1 MMTSEA
7 KILVV
12 DDKKENL
19 LSLELILSGLNYSL
33 IKAQS
38 GREALKILMKEQDF
52 ALILLDVHMPM
63 MDGFEMAE
71 LIRQSEKLKHIPI
84 IFITA
89 NIFTQDNLFKGYKA
103 GAVDYIFK
111 PVDPVI
117 LRAKVGAFVELYLK
131 NHELISQGQNLAVLN
146 DRLKQRTEEL
156 EKINKELEKFAYVAS
171 HDLQEPLRT
180 ITSYIQLLQFKFK
193 DKLDD
198 EANEF
203 MDFVVKASGRMRNII
218 LDLLQYSRINRENK
232 PFEAVDCNI
241 VLKDAL
247 ENLNNSI
254 KDSKAVITSG
264 TLPVIHGDYLQM
276 VQLFQNL
283 IGNAIKF
290 KCQERTPD
298 IIVSAREADG
308 GFCLLSIEDNGI
320 GIDQKYAGKIFEIF
334 QRLHPVDEYP
344 GTGIGL
350 AICMK
355 IIERHGGKIWM
366 TSEVGKGSTF
376 YFTAKINT
384 MNDSVAKNEEI
395 LVNDR

>member
-1 MMTSEA
+1 MMANEA

-33 IKAQS
+33 VKAQS
-38 GREALKILMKEQDF
+38 GREALKVLMKEQDF
-52 ALILLDVHMPM
+52 ALILLDVYMPM
-63 MDGFEMAE
+63 LDGFETAE

-117 LRAKVGAFVELYLK
+117 LRAKVGALVELYLK
-131 NHELISQGQNLAVLN
+131 NYELISQGQSLKILN
-146 DRLKQRTEEL
+146 ERLKQRTEEL

-180 ITSYIQLLQFKFK
+180 ITSYIQLLQYKFK
-193 DKLDD
+193 DSLDD

-218 LDLLQYSRINRENK
+218 LDLLQYSRINRDNK
-232 PFEAVDCNI
+232 PFEAVDCNL
-241 VLKDAL
+241 VLKDVL

-254 KDSKAVITSG
+254 KDSKSVIISDV
-264 TLPVIHGDYLQM
+264 LPVIYGDYLQM

-283 IGNAIKF
+283 IGNALKF
-290 KCQERTPD
+290 KSQEREPR
-298 IIVSAREADG
+298 IVITSRETDG
-308 GFCLLSIEDNGI
+308 GFCLFSIEDNGI

-355 IIERHGGKIWM
+355 IVERHGGKIWM
-366 TSEVGKGSTF
+366 TSEVRKGSTF
-376 YFTAKINT
+376 YFTAK
-384 MNDSVAKNEEI
+384 MNAVDTSVVSKEEI
-395 LVNDR
+395 LMSR